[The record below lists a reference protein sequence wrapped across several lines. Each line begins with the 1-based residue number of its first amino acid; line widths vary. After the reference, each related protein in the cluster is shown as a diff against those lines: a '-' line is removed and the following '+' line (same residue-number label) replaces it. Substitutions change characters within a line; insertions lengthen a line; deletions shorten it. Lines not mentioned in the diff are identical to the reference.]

1 MLIGEYIF
9 IPSMQKHRLIIMRHA
24 KSDWHEEDKP
34 DFDRPLTARGRKS
47 AKQIGRWLK
56 QQQFGINQ
64 ILCSPALRAKQ
75 TGQLVL
81 KQLNL
86 PQKSMLY
93 DSRIYEASLPD
104 LIALIHQYGEGIRTL
119 LIIGHNPGLDQLLC
133 RISKVPPPVNQSGK
147 LLTTAAVAVL
157 DFGSAAISAKAH
169 QAQLQYLVRPK
180 EL

>member
-1 MLIGEYIF
+1 MLVGKYIF
-9 IPSMQKHRLIIMRHA
+9 IPSMQKHQLIIMRHA
-24 KSDWHEEDKP
+24 KSDWREEGRP
-34 DFDRPLTARGRKS
+34 DFDRPLAKRGRKA

-56 QQQFGINQ
+56 QQQFGIDQ

-81 KQLNL
+81 EQLKL

-93 DSRIYEASLPD
+93 DSRIYEASLSD
-104 LIALIHQYGEGIRTL
+104 LIALIHQYSEDIHTL
-119 LIIGHNPGLDQLLC
+119 LVIGHNPGLDQLLC
-133 RISKVPPPVNQSGK
+133 HLSKESPPLSRSGK

-157 DFGSAAISAKAH
+157 DFGTAPISVKTH
-169 QAQLQYLVRPK
+169 QAHLQYLVRPK